1 MPTEKQA
8 PVGEITNPKRST
20 ILTPWIVLAALA
32 LFLACLQNAFV
43 GYLANFIPHGSVQPG
58 AMRLSLGLM
67 KLLYCLPIAPLIV
80 GALALKWRWLRRQV
94 AFSVGNVCV
103 CLAHVLICSALMAS
117 FAFLY
122 SGGIARRF
130 PSGVREVIESADRV
144 ELLSLLPDASK
155 KKESGIPTIAS
166 FHGYPLLGRTPII
179 DPIKRKELIEKFL
192 TSVDIAHEWPGMCFW
207 PRHALVCE
215 YGDKKVEILIC
226 YQCGRSEVYCDGERS
241 EMDIGINIF
250 SKEMLNQ
257 MLREANVSLAP
268 ESPN

>member
-43 GYLANFIPHGSVQPG
+43 GYLAIFFPHESVQPG
-58 AMRLSLGLM
+58 VMRLALNLT
-67 KLLYCLPIAPLIV
+67 KLLYAVPGAPLIAC
-80 GALALKWRWLRRQV
+80 ALAMKWRWLRHPL
-94 AFSVGNVCV
+94 AILVGNVCV
-103 CLAHVLICSALMAS
+103 CLVHVLICSALTFS
-117 FAFLY
+117 FVLFS

-130 PSGVREVIESADRV
+130 PDGVREVIESADRV

-155 KKESGIPTIAS
+155 KKETGLPTVGS
-166 FHGYPLLGRTPII
+166 FHGYPLLGRAPIN
-179 DPIKRKELIEKFL
+179 DPVKRKALVEKFL
-192 TSVDIAHEWPGMCFW
+192 ASVDYAHDWPAMCFF

-215 YGDKKVEILIC
+215 HGSKKVEILIC
-226 YQCGRSEVYCDGERS
+226 YQCRQIEVYCDSERS
-241 EMDIGINIF
+241 EIIGINTF

-257 MLREANVSLAP
+257 MLREANVPLAP